1 MCYCK
6 FQKELLCSPECPVGE
21 DLSFQQFAESSRAER
36 GKETTAQEGLPK
48 MLYTFSF
55 NLKLSPGRAV
65 DFA

>member
-1 MCYCK
+1 M
-6 FQKELLCSPECPVGE
+6 GE